1 MVRNMIRTA
10 AFSLAGV
17 AAVAVWPGS
26 ASAATL
32 SPEPIGGRER
42 VKVTV
47 TSTEVVTQTCLVWV
61 NKKWGGQFDVLPGG
75 KESLVVGQVVPGTAA
90 IEVHCAGVVLHRQA
104 EVGLANPAL
113 DALDAV
119 LIGSGSSNLASDPTL
134 R

>member
-1 MVRNMIRTA
+1 MIRA
-10 AFSLAGV
+10 AALCLAGV

-32 SPEPIGGRER
+32 APDPIGGRER

-47 TSTEVVTQTCLVWV
+47 TSTEVATQTCLVWV

-75 KESLVVGQVVPGTAA
+75 KQSLVVGQVVPGTAA
-90 IEVHCAGVVLHRQA
+90 IEVICAGVPLHGQA

-119 LIGSGSSNLASDPTL
+119 LIGSGSSTLASDPTL